1 MAFKERW
8 LHKLPSSLFLGSIEV
23 HAVVTKIKIVL
34 TRGKNM
40 IGGIVM
46 ILTVI
51 WVYQSLMRAKK
62 SNVLMW
68 VSISAIVFLVI
79 QILFYNINIM
89 IVDGLEGKDVGGEYD
104 RDLTSVGDRKT
115 TEGAG
120 GWFMPVVFE
129 LLPPIAGF
137 LSVAVIRTMFIMKE
151 ALTPANL
158 FSGVKEMFNSIK
170 DSFKTSS
177 N

>member
-1 MAFKERW
+1 
-8 LHKLPSSLFLGSIEV
+8 
-23 HAVVTKIKIVL
+23 
-34 TRGKNM
+34 M

-51 WVYQSLMRAKK
+51 WVYQSLMRVKK
-62 SNVLMW
+62 GNVLLW
-68 VSISAIVFLVI
+68 VSACAIVFLVI
-79 QILFYNINIM
+79 QVMFYNINIM

-104 RDLTSVGDRKT
+104 RELTSVGDRKT
-115 TEGAG
+115 QEGAG
-120 GWFMPVVFE
+120 GWVMPVIFE

-137 LSVAVIRTMFIMKE
+137 LVVAVIRTLFILKE

-158 FSGVKEMFNSIK
+158 FSGIKELFSSIK

>member
-1 MAFKERW
+1 
-8 LHKLPSSLFLGSIEV
+8 
-23 HAVVTKIKIVL
+23 
-34 TRGKNM
+34 M

-46 ILTVI
+46 VLTVI
-51 WVYQSLMRAKK
+51 WVYQSLMRAIK

-68 VSISAIVFLVI
+68 VAGSAIVFLVI
-79 QILFYNINIM
+79 QVLFYNVNIM
-89 IVDGLEGKDVGGEYD
+89 LVDAMDGKDVGGEYD
-104 RDLTSVGDRKT
+104 RELTSVGDRKT
-115 TEGAG
+115 QEGAG

-137 LSVAVIRTMFIMKE
+137 LAVAVIRTLFILTE

-158 FSGVKEMFNSIK
+158 FSGVKEMFESIK
-170 DSFKTSS
+170 NSFKTSS

>member
-1 MAFKERW
+1 
-8 LHKLPSSLFLGSIEV
+8 
-23 HAVVTKIKIVL
+23 
-34 TRGKNM
+34 M

-62 SNVLMW
+62 DKVLFW
-68 VSISAIVFLVI
+68 VSICAVVFLVV
-79 QILFYNINIM
+79 QVMFYNINIM
-89 IVDGLEGKDVGGEYD
+89 IIDGLDGKDVGGEYD

-115 TEGAG
+115 QEGAG
-120 GWFMPVVFE
+120 GWFMPVLFE

-137 LSVAVIRTMFIMKE
+137 LSVSVIRSLFIMKE

-158 FSGVKEMFNSIK
+158 FSGVKEMFESIK
-170 DSFKTSS
+170 NSFKTSS

>member
-1 MAFKERW
+1 
-8 LHKLPSSLFLGSIEV
+8 
-23 HAVVTKIKIVL
+23 
-34 TRGKNM
+34 M

-62 SNVLMW
+62 DKVLLW
-68 VSISAIVFLVI
+68 VSVCAVVFLVV
-79 QILFYNINIM
+79 QVLFYNINIM
-89 IVDGLEGKDVGGEYD
+89 IIDGLDGKDVGGEYD

-115 TEGAG
+115 QEGAG
-120 GWFMPVVFE
+120 GWFMPVLFE
-129 LLPPIAGF
+129 LLPPMAGF
-137 LSVAVIRTMFIMKE
+137 LSVSVVRSLFIMKE

-158 FSGVKEMFNSIK
+158 FSGVKEMFDSIK
-170 DSFKTSS
+170 NSFKTSS